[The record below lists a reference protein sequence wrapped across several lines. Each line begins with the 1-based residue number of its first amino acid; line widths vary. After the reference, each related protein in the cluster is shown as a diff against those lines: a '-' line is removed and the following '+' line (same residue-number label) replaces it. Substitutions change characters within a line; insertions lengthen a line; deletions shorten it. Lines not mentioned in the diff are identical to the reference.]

1 MPYREMLVT
10 DVAPHQQNPPPAF
23 SRNYYRKSKTSGPG
37 VNLKKT
43 SSNPGKINVPF
54 RRQIEFHGF
63 CKRITFPYLFLLQL
77 HISQVFT
84 SSAKRI
90 PMTIYVSNL
99 NFTVSDE
106 QLKNVFNPYGDVSSA
121 KVMTDKFTN
130 RSRGFGFVDMP
141 DDQQAQKAID
151 GLNGTNCEGRAL
163 VVNMAKPRKEF

>member
-1 MPYREMLVT
+1 
-10 DVAPHQQNPPPAF
+10 
-23 SRNYYRKSKTSGPG
+23 
-37 VNLKKT
+37 
-43 SSNPGKINVPF
+43 
-54 RRQIEFHGF
+54 
-63 CKRITFPYLFLLQL
+63 
-77 HISQVFT
+77 
-84 SSAKRI
+84 
-90 PMTIYVSNL
+90 MTIYVSNL